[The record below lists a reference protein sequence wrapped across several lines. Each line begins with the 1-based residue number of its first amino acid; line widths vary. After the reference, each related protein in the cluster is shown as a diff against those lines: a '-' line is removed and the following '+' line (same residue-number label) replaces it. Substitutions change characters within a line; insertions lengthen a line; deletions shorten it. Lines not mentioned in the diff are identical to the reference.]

1 MALERILAR
10 TREDLARRMREAPLS
25 RFGPLTPSD
34 RNFAAALRGP
44 RTGFIL
50 ECKQASPSE
59 GLIRPEYDP
68 AAIAADY
75 APFADAVSVL
85 TDSPFFHGSLAH
97 LTAVRDVVTKPV
109 LRKDFVVDPY
119 QVAEARAHGADAI
132 LLMLS
137 VLDDA
142 GYRDCAAAAREVG
155 IGTLTEVHS
164 FGELDRAL
172 ALDAPVIGIN
182 NRDLT
187 TLRVDLDTTRRL
199 APRVPADRVLVC
211 ESGIRSHHDVRQLRD
226 SVDAFLVGTTMMRQA
241 NLGAAVRSVVHGITK
256 VCGLTRPEDAHG
268 AWAAGATH
276 GGVIFAAESP
286 RQVSVER
293 AAVLVRSA
301 PLQWVGVFVNSLP
314 AEVADVATRLG
325 LAAVQLHGEESPA
338 DVTTLRAQLN
348 PRCEL
353 WKAVR
358 VQAAIPRVE
367 DTGADRMVLDNFD
380 PARRG
385 GTGQRFNWSLL
396 AGHPDL
402 DRIVLSGGLNPQSAA
417 AADAVG
423 VWGLDVNSGVES
435 SPGIKEDNMVRS
447 FLANR
452 RGHGGRRATT

>member
-10 TREDLARRMREAPLS
+10 TREDLAQRMREAPVS
-25 RFGPLTPSD
+25 RFGRPTPSD
-34 RNFAAALRGP
+34 RNFAAALRRP

-59 GLIRPEYDP
+59 GLIRPDYDP

-75 APFADAVSVL
+75 APFADVVSVL
-85 TDSPFFHGSLAH
+85 TDGPFFQGSLAH
-97 LTAVRDVVTKPV
+97 LAAVRDVVAAPV

-119 QVAEARAHGADAI
+119 QVVEARAHGADAV

-164 FGELDRAL
+164 SDELDRAL

-226 SVDAFLVGTTMMRQA
+226 SVDAFLVGTALMREV
-241 NLGAAVRSVVHGITK
+241 NLGAAVRRVVHGITK

-276 GGVIFAAESP
+276 GGIIFAAESP
-286 RQVSVER
+286 RQVTMER
-293 AAVLVRSA
+293 AAVLVGSA
-301 PLQWVGVFVNSLP
+301 PLQWVGVFVNTPP
-314 AEVADVATRLG
+314 AQVVDVATRLD
-325 LAAVQLHGEESPA
+325 LSAVQLHGEEPA
-338 DVTTLRAQLN
+338 AEAAALRAHLN
-348 PRCEL
+348 PRCEV

-358 VQAAIPRVE
+358 VKGTIPRVE
-367 DTGADRMVLDNFD
+367 DTGADRMVLDSFD
-380 PARRG
+380 SARRG
-385 GTGQRFNWSLL
+385 GTGQQFDWSRL

-402 DRIVLSGGLNPQSAA
+402 DRIVLSGGLNPQLAA

-423 VWGLDVNSGVES
+423 TWGVDVNSGVES
-435 SPGIKEDNMVRS
+435 SPGIKKADLVRA

-452 RGHGGRRATT
+452 RGHGRRRSTT